1 MQQLFNNDKGELY
14 LKEVPA
20 PTLQG
25 PGALVQTVASFIGT
39 GSETYGIRR
48 ARLAPGD
55 GRKEHAMSYQS
66 CGRIVALAPE
76 VTGYQV
82 GDLVA
87 CAGSGFGAH
96 AAMSYAPHLSFA
108 KVPAGVSAA
117 EAASCNLGLTA
128 VHALRRSR
136 FEFGETV
143 VVIGLGLVGL
153 LLCQLIRS
161 SGGVAIGVE
170 PLGSRLR
177 LARELGVPLALHP
190 QRDDVE
196 AQVRAATGGVGADA
210 VIICAASPDSAA
222 PLELACALA
231 RDKGRV
237 VIAGLIKVEIPF
249 FTIRNKEL
257 DLLVARGR
265 GPGTGDPVY
274 ERQGVD
280 YPLPYVRWSEQRNLE
295 EYLRLVALG
304 QVQVKPL
311 ITHRFPFSRAPEAVE
326 ALLRDPEHVLGA
338 VLEYEPA

>member
-1 MQQLFNNDKGELY
+1 MKHLYNNDKGELY

-25 PGALVQTVASFIGT
+25 AGALVQTVCSFIGT

-55 GRKEHAMSYQS
+55 GTKEHAMSYQS
-66 CGRIVALAPE
+66 CGRILELSPGL
-76 VTGYQV
+76 TGYAV

-87 CAGSGFGAH
+87 CAGSGFGPH
-96 AAMSYAPHLSFA
+96 SEIGYAPHLTFT
-108 KVPAGVSAA
+108 KVPPGVTPA

-153 LLCQLIRS
+153 LLCQMVRN
-161 SGGVAIGVE
+161 SGGIAIGVE
-170 PLGSRLR
+170 LLDSRLQ
-177 LARELGVPLALHP
+177 LAREFGVAAALHP
-190 QRDDVE
+190 QRDDVP
-196 AQVRAATGGVGADA
+196 ARVRELTGGVGADV

-222 PLELACALA
+222 PLELACDVA

-237 VIAGLIKVEIPF
+237 VVAGLIKIEIPF
-249 FTIRNKEL
+249 FSLRNKEL

-265 GPGTGDPVY
+265 GPGNGDPVY

-280 YPLPYVRWSEQRNLE
+280 YPLPYVRWTENRNLH
-295 EYLRLVALG
+295 EYLRMVEQGL
-304 QVQVKPL
+304 VQVKPL
-311 ITHRFPFSRAPEAVE
+311 ITHRFPFARGPEAVE
-326 ALLRDPEHVLGA
+326 ALLNDPATVLGV
-338 VLEYEPA
+338 VLDYES

>member
-1 MQQLFNNDKGELY
+1 MKHLYTNDKGELY

-25 PGALVQTVASFIGT
+25 PGALVKTVCSFIGT

-48 ARLAPGD
+48 DRLAPGD

-66 CGRIVALAPE
+66 CGRILALSPE
-76 VTGYQV
+76 IEGFQV

-96 AAMSYAPHLSFA
+96 AEITYAPHLTFA
-108 KVPAGVSAA
+108 NVPEGVTPA

-153 LLCQLIRS
+153 LLCQMVRS
-161 SGGVAIGVE
+161 SGGIAIGVE
-170 PLGSRLR
+170 LLDPRLQ
-177 LARELGVPLALHP
+177 LARELGVSTVLHP
-190 QRDDVE
+190 QRDDV
-196 AQVRAATGGVGADA
+196 AARVRDVTGGVGADV
-210 VIICAASPDSAA
+210 VIICAAAPESSA
-222 PLELACALA
+222 PLELACDVA

-237 VIAGLIKVEIPF
+237 VVAGLIKVDIPF
-249 FTIRNKEL
+249 FSLRNKEL

-265 GPGTGDPVY
+265 GPGNGDPVY

-280 YPLPYVRWSEQRNLE
+280 YPLPYVRWTEHRNLA
-295 EYLRLVALG
+295 EYLRMVARG
-304 QVQVKPL
+304 VVQVKPL
-311 ITHRFPFSRAPEAVE
+311 ITHRFPFAHAPEAVE
-326 ALLRDPEHVLGA
+326 ALLHDPTAVLGA
-338 VLEYEPA
+338 VLDYES